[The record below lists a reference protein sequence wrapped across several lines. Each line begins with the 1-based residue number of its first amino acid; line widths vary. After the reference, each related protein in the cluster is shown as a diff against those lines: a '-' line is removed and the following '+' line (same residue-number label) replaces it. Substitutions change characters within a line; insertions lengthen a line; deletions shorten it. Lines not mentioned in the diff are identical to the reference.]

1 MSELSILQ
9 VPQGQL
15 FDALKKSQLKDLV
28 KPDNLSRIAQAA
40 AHLLNNEKLRAC
52 DEMSI
57 LGALQKAV
65 SLGFRLEPEFGECY
79 LIPRSLKVKVDGKEE
94 KKMVCVFQIGY
105 KGWKAMAL
113 QSGNVAWIDGEA
125 VYDDDKFAYKYG
137 TSMFLDHEPA
147 NIRKGKMTHF
157 YAFCMLQNGMPLFK
171 VITGQDSEKS
181 RTHSEEQ
188 YDWHGST
195 KVFSPTPKGIWA
207 KHYAAMALRVPI
219 KKVCAALPLTKVM
232 EDALMADGGA
242 HYLQKDGTVT
252 TITESDV
259 EKQGEQFEEQ
269 PTIPLELESTYY
281 DNESVL
287 VQAEKFEQ
295 VFAEWEKQPA
305 ASDAMQFR
313 PYVELFYTHAARTA
327 TSFEQ
332 IKSFMEKVPEQWRK
346 DIPLKKVLTDRLKQI
361 QDGKA

>member
-137 TSMFLDHEPA
+137 TSAFLDHEPA

-219 KKVCAALPLTKVM
+219 RKVCAALPLTKVM
-232 EDALMADGGA
+232 EDALQADGGA

-259 EKQGEQFEEQ
+259 EKQGEQPDEYEW
-269 PTIPLELESTYY
+269 IPDELDAAFFDWKNTLAQCNTFSE
-281 DNESVL
+281 
-287 VQAEKFEQ
+287 
-295 VFAEWEKQPA
+295 VFANWSKQDNMSGLMEFHPFV
-305 ASDAMQFR
+305 MM
-313 PYVELFYTHAARTA
+313 FYKEAARTA
-327 TSFEQ
+327 ETKAD
-332 IKSFMEKVPEQWRK
+332 IVAFMDKVPEKWRK
-346 DIPLKKVLTDRLKQI
+346 DLPLKKILTDRLKQI
-361 QDGKA
+361 ENGKA